1 MNGRLL
7 LPVFF
12 LGILTAF
19 VAWAVQ
25 WALDNWKEVTFDL
38 PGEVTVLR
46 LSKGPQEVVPVE
58 TGSAQE
64 ELKAYLRDHFLA
76 LIVSSSGDGRPE
88 ILVYDPHSLIPW
100 FPGCPSDNVQFV
112 PVYLFRGTYSEYLW
126 ERSATNPFLPQGAVV
141 QGIIAAPRRAGTL
154 QYARCV
160 GQDLL
165 PEGQYTF
172 NTMDPARVQHIL
184 DMVYRMGLV
193 SQGGR
198 KLPFSLHLLQ
208 DPLMAIS
215 TCFVTAGYG
224 CVVLYWLL
232 YLHGRLRELGI
243 RGRCGALPGDLVREN
258 FLGGLPSL
266 VTGSVLGGG
275 FAGILVAAM
284 GQVHLF
290 SRDWLL
296 LGIATVVTAI
306 MTALMWLVV
315 LFVVIRFRYEVS
327 LAW

>member
-7 LPVFF
+7 SPVFF
-12 LGILTAF
+12 LGILSAF

-25 WALDNWKEVTFDL
+25 WAFDAWKEVTFDV

-46 LSKGPQEVVPVE
+46 LSKGPQEILPVE
-58 TGSAQE
+58 AASAQE

-76 LIVSSSGDGRPE
+76 LTVSSSGDGRPE
-88 ILVYDPHSLIPW
+88 ILVYDPHGLIPW
-100 FPGCPSDNVQFV
+100 FPGCPSDEVQFV
-112 PVYLFRGTYSEYLW
+112 PVYLFRDTYSEDLW

-141 QGIIAAPRRAGTL
+141 QRIIVAPRRAGTL
-154 QYARCV
+154 QYARCM

-172 NTMDPARVQHIL
+172 NTIDPAQVQHIL
-184 DMVYRMGLV
+184 DLAYRMGLV

-198 KLPFSLHLLQ
+198 KLLFSLYLLQ
-208 DPLMAIS
+208 DPLMVMTAF
-215 TCFVTAGYG
+215 FVIAGYG

-258 FLGGLPSL
+258 FFGGLPSL

-275 FAGILVAAM
+275 SADILVAAM
-284 GQVHLF
+284 SQVHLF

-296 LGIATVVTAI
+296 LGITTVVTAI
-306 MTALMWLVV
+306 MAALTWLVV
-315 LFVVIRFRYEVS
+315 LVVVIRSRYEVS